1 MNSNNVA
8 RLLTEL
14 SGDFGIVLIIIIL
27 LSNQKI
33 FKQVLLKQKIQLRE
47 KIILSLIFGG
57 LGIISTYTA
66 VDYKGALANTREAAV
81 IIGGLLGGFHV
92 GIFSGLIAGL
102 HRIIIDPTGV
112 TSIPCGIATIIG
124 GIVSG
129 YLYKISEP
137 ENRWKYG
144 CMAGILIVSFNML
157 LVLIMTKP
165 FDLALDIVKTII
177 FPMQIINTVGI
188 VAILKITQNIYEE
201 REINAA
207 KQAELA
213 LGIADRTLPYFLN
226 PNEKSFEEICKIIK
240 QYVKSDEVILTDKH
254 NVVSTTGNFSKEE
267 EENLEKIIKE
277 KFDNIN
283 NDEIYYLD
291 DLNNTSFKTLVSA
304 PLMEKDS
311 TIGLLILG
319 YKKSE
324 KLTYKETVLLNRL
337 SKLISTQLELVRIEQ
352 LKKTASRSEI
362 RALQSQINPHFL
374 FNALNTIVS
383 FVRTDS
389 DKARD
394 LIISLSDF
402 FRYNLESS
410 FNLITLKEEM
420 EHVKSY
426 FNLEQ
431 ARFGSKINIEYT
443 INGKEDILMPMLIIQ
458 PLIENSIKH
467 GTGSKK
473 RREINIKIAIR
484 DIDRKNTQV
493 IVEDDGIGIPDDI
506 IEKIKEN
513 KMKEKHIG
521 LINVHRRLLNIYG
534 EGLNIE
540 RLSSGTRISFT
551 INQDKNLSFLEAG
564 EKYEL
569 FNN

>member
-1 MNSNNVA
+1 MNSNNIG
-8 RLLTEL
+8 RLLIDL
-14 SGDFGIVLIIIIL
+14 SGDFGILLIIIIL

-33 FKQVLLKQKIQLRE
+33 FKQMLLKQKIQLKE

-57 LGIISTYTA
+57 LGIIATYTA

-102 HRIIIDPTGV
+102 HRIILDPTGI
-112 TSIPCGIATIIG
+112 TAIPCGIATIIG
-124 GIVSG
+124 GVVSG
-129 YLYKISEP
+129 YLYNISEP

-144 CMAGILIVSFNML
+144 CMTGILIVSFNML

-188 VAILKITQNIYEE
+188 ISILKITQNIYEE

-213 LGIADRTLPYFLN
+213 LGIADKTLPYFLN
-226 PNEKSFEEICKIIK
+226 PKEKSFVEICKIIK
-240 QYVKSDEVILTDKH
+240 QYVNSDEVILTDKQK
-254 NVVSTTGNFSKEE
+254 VVSTTGNFKEDE
-267 EENLEKIIKE
+267 EKNLEKVINE
-277 KFDNIN
+277 NFDNIKN
-283 NDEIYYLD
+283 EEIYYLD
-291 DLNNTSFKTLVSA
+291 DVSNMSFKTLVSA
-304 PLMEKDS
+304 PLKEKDN

-319 YKKSE
+319 YKKNE
-324 KLTYKETVLLNRL
+324 KLTYKETVLLSRL

-383 FVRTDS
+383 FVRIDS

-394 LIISLSDF
+394 LLISLSEF

-410 FNLITLKEEM
+410 FNLITLKEEI

-431 ARFGSKINIEYT
+431 ARFGNKINIEYN
-443 INGKEDILMPMLIIQ
+443 INGDENTLMPMLIIQ
-458 PLIENSIKH
+458 PLIENAVKH
-467 GTGSKK
+467 GAGSKK
-473 RREINIKIAIR
+473 RKKININIIIE
-484 DIDRKNTQV
+484 DIDSKNTKI
-493 IVEDDGIGIPDDI
+493 IVEDDGIGIPEDI
-506 IEKIKEN
+506 IEKIKNN
-513 KMKEKHIG
+513 KMHEKHIG
-521 LINVHRRLLNIYG
+521 LINVHRRLLNIYDK
-534 EGLNIE
+534 GLDIE
-540 RLSSGTRISFT
+540 RLDSGTRISFS
-551 INQDKNLSFLEAG
+551 INKDKNLSFIEAG

>member
-1 MNSNNVA
+1 MIGSNVFT
-8 RLLTEL
+8 LLTEL
-14 SGDFGIVLIIIIL
+14 LGDFGIVLIIIIL
-27 LSNQKI
+27 LSNQEV
-33 FKQVLLKQKIQLRE
+33 FKQMLLKQEIKLKE

-57 LGIISTYTA
+57 LGILATYTA
-66 VDYKGALANTREAAV
+66 VDYRGALANTREAAV

-92 GIFSGLIAGL
+92 GIFSGLIAGI
-102 HRIIIDPTGV
+102 HRIILDPTGV

-124 GIVSG
+124 GIVAG

-157 LVLIMTKP
+157 LVLMMSKP

-188 VAILKITQNIYEE
+188 VIILKITQNMYEE

-213 LGIADRTLPYFLN
+213 LGIADKTLPYFLN
-226 PNEKSFEEICKIIK
+226 PSEKSFEEICEIIR
-240 QYVKSDEVILTDKH
+240 QYVKSDEVILTDRS
-254 NVVSTTGNFSKEE
+254 NIISTTGSFKKEE
-267 EENLEKIIKE
+267 EKTLEILIRE
-277 KFDNIN
+277 KFNNIV
-283 NDEIYYLD
+283 NDEIYYFDYLPD
-291 DLNNTSFKTLVSA
+291 VCCKTLVSA
-304 PLMEKDS
+304 PLMKKNEI
-311 TIGLLILG
+311 IGLIILG
-319 YKKSE
+319 YKKKE
-324 KLTYKETVLLNRL
+324 KLTYTETVLLQRL
-337 SKLISTQLELVRIEQ
+337 SKLISTQLELVKIEQ
-352 LKKTASRSEI
+352 LKRTASRSEI

-410 FNLITLKEEM
+410 FNLITLKEEIG
-420 EHVKSY
+420 HVKSY

-431 ARFGSKINIEYT
+431 ARFGSKIDIEYH
-443 INGKEDILMPMLIIQ
+443 IKGNQDILMPMLIIQ
-458 PLIENSIKH
+458 PLIENSVKH
-467 GTGSKK
+467 GTKNKK
-473 RREINIKIAIR
+473 RREVNIKITTE
-484 DIDRKNTQV
+484 DIDSVNTKV
-493 IVEDDGIGIPDDI
+493 TVEDDGIGINQDI
-506 IEKIKEN
+506 IEKIKN
-513 KMKEKHIG
+513 NRMKEKHVG

-534 EGLNIE
+534 EGLTIE
-540 RLSSGTRISFT
+540 RLEKGTRISFV
-551 INQDKNLSFLEAG
+551 INHNKNLAFIEAG
-564 EKYEL
+564 ERYEL
-569 FNN
+569 LNN